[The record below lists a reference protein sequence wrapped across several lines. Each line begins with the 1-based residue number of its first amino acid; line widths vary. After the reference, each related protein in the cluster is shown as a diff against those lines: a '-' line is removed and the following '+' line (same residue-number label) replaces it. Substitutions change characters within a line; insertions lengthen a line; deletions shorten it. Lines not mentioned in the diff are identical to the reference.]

1 MEDVYLLYSCNEHK
15 EYSSMR
21 LIAAT
26 ADTNTLYAVIG
37 NNIFEGNMEY
47 DGESNH
53 NGFIRFREDYRQGSI
68 NFDKLDYGFVNTPVI
83 EKLFEY
89 ISLSEYEDAYSWLAM
104 EDNEF
109 TKLMSDI
116 TISDEELED
125 EYGEEI

>member
-21 LIAAT
+21 LITAT

-37 NNIFEGNMEY
+37 NNIFEGSTEY

-53 NGFIRFREDYRQGSI
+53 NGFIRFREDYRQDSI